1 MCEEKRDG
9 RNSVVCRDECFGV
22 TLGRTSRGLWSV
34 TNRESEPE
42 RNHSWFPSPQNEGE
56 FRCLSLQLS
65 CCELLSEDVL
75 GPNTC
80 LIFDR
85 KRLKAKNLMYIKQI
99 LYLLERFVAMLGGK
113 QTYSISRDA
122 GRL

>member
-1 MCEEKRDG
+1 MRCIG
-9 RNSVVCRDECFGV
+9 ECSGV
-22 TLGRTSRGLWSV
+22 TLDRISRGLCPV

-42 RNHSWFPSPQNEGE
+42 EIILGSRLPQMKGSSGA
-56 FRCLSLQLS
+56 FVSAAQLL
-65 CCELLSEDVL
+65 ELLSEYVL

-80 LIFDR
+80 LIFHR

-113 QTYSISRDA
+113 QTYFCLQ
-122 GRL
+122 GC